1 MILPGYAWLKR
12 QLNSVEDAETRAY
25 TDSQR
30 GMTNGQNI
38 SSSIVFIAIWL
49 VALIPLCL
57 LNLGVSV
64 FKRVR
69 QATGTP

>member
-49 VALIPLCL
+49 VALLPLFL
-57 LNLGVSV
+57 WGLG
-64 FKRVR
+64 R
-69 QATGTP
+69 ATLQRLRGRTP